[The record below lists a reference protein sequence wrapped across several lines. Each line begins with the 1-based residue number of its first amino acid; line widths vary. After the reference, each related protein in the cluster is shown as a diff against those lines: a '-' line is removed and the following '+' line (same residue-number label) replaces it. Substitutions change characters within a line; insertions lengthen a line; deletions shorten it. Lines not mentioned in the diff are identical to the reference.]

1 MGENKNEKEKK
12 EDVVIVENVEEEKE
26 NNTESEENTIKI
38 SNDTVATYAGIAISE
53 IAGVY
58 GMGGTFA
65 GITEAISGKKSYTKG
80 VKVEILDSKSAKIDV
95 SIVVEYGTRIP
106 DIAFEIQTKV
116 KKSVET
122 MTGLKVSAVNV
133 NIQGVHAISEK
144 EEESEETVEEENLND

>member
-1 MGENKNEKEKK
+1 MEENENEKK
-12 EDVVIVENVEEEKE
+12 EETVIVEEVKE
-26 NNTESEENTIKI
+26 NGNEQDENTIKI

-58 GMGGTFA
+58 GMSGAFA

-80 VKVEILDSKSAKIDV
+80 IKVEILDSKSAKIDV
-95 SIVVEYGTRIP
+95 SIIVEYGTRIP
-106 DIAFEIQTKV
+106 EVAFEIQTKV

-144 EEESEETVEEENLND
+144 DEEEETEKVVEEEDNNE

>member
-106 DIAFEIQTKV
+106 DIAFEIQNRV
-116 KKSVET
+116 KKAVES
-122 MTGLKVSAVNV
+122 MTGLKVSEVNV
-133 NIQGVHAISEK
+133 HVQGVNTEALNIT
-144 EEESEETVEEENLND
+144 EETTEQDESK